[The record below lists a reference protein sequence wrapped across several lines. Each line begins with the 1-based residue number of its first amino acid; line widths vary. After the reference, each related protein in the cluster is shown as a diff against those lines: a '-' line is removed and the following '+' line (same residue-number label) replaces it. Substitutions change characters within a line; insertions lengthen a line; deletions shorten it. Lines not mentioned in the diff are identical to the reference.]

1 MIIEWNNRG
10 KKRLLY
16 FQLSIELGS
25 NEEEGRKVYTRVWS
39 EIINRVIDHGSDVYP
54 TFKIFLNIHRRWT
67 DESPPPPQRAF
78 PIYDLVLSLPIPSVP
93 PAAISH
99 TLRTESVIS
108 PAFIANRLKVKC
120 TRGWISRRGEVRA
133 FRAESEREGRWGVI
147 GSERRRDKRLGGE
160 GRAGPTHVLHRVLR
174 QSFGWTRTQR
184 KSRWCATHNSS
195 TVELH
200 CCHGALRV
208 LYMLP
213 RVFFTDEKATI
224 NPNVQTPRILS
235 FRSMLET
242 TLSFFLCF
250 LSFLFPFLG

>member
-1 MIIEWNNRG
+1 MTWFFHYQFRRFR
-10 KKRLLY
+10 RLPLVTLCVPKAW
-16 FQLSIELGS
+16 FHPRLSRIGWRWSALGG
-25 NEEEGRKVYTRVWS
+25 EFHGGGRCARS
-39 EIINRVIDHGSDVYP
+39 A
-54 TFKIFLNIHRRWT
+54 
-67 DESPPPPQRAF
+67 QR
-78 PIYDLVLSLPIPSVP
+78 
-93 PAAISH
+93 
-99 TLRTESVIS
+99 
-108 PAFIANRLKVKC
+108 
-120 TRGWISRRGEVRA
+120 
-133 FRAESEREGRWGVI
+133 ESEREGRWGVI